1 MLKIA
6 QSGMKG
12 RKKDTLLMISVI
24 LLSMIF
30 IVTAIL
36 LHTSNEATK
45 LQTKINTYGKWE
57 NAIFDV
63 LPSDAETLKNQDSIQ
78 SFSTTTLIGDSP
90 IFGHVGSYSSELDEL
105 ALFQMI
111 DGKMPTSD
119 DEIALEYNQ
128 MMYASKD
135 IHVGD
140 TVTVQIKVPL
150 INMDFNDA
158 ARAQTKRLLDSK
170 GITLESTKERLKTE
184 DPDFLDYL
192 IKKEKEGA
200 SEMELLMLAYERVL
214 RSNQRN
220 ELTYDV
226 IDGIKVELKTSY
238 LYFFFNDSQIDE
250 SNQVDEMIE
259 NGTVIHEEIVLTKEM
274 VVSGIFETYT
284 TTWDLN
290 GAVMPNSYVTDSMSK
305 RLEAVYVDNGL
316 KDVSSHPL
324 KSNALLTSNL
334 GPHAFLSTFSNQY
347 PSLKANTFTYPNNP
361 YAPDTTM
368 TYGILALIFIGSA
381 ASAFQINLTQMR
393 RRSRKLTLLKS
404 IGATNGQVLNLLIWE
419 FVLYLIIAIPL
430 GLMAG
435 FGITLGAIEILRV
448 ARDIHLTFSVD
459 VSLLSL
465 GVLFGI
471 VSIFIGMIFPLIRA
485 LKTPLTGT
493 MSLPPKRK
501 VLKHKAPS
509 NELYMR
515 GLKRQSYFRI
525 SVAHAIYEKKK
536 HLITLGLYTLT
547 ITTLLS
553 SLFLA
558 FTAFKPYINQKIA
571 IDKPDFGYALNY
583 GLTQK
588 EILALKDEINALPDV
603 HHTRIYK
610 YGLRAFLYQE
620 GLVDSDVMTYQREQI
635 DPEEKFNLY
644 ANDDDVYDNL
654 PEDQQH
660 LVTDAMKVSIYGIAV
675 DDPIYE
681 RMVSENPQF
690 DTAKFIAGESVI
702 VLMPAYDRDENFKIS
717 YDFRQKALESSPALF
732 QLGERI
738 QLSIRTEALEGETIT
753 NKLAFYDL
761 EVAGVIRTFEEKGLY
776 PFSSS
781 LEYPVV
787 ITSYEAMNK
796 FYPTS
801 ATRLRIDPA
810 YLEVL
815 LDTIY
820 PTKFARTSVFI
831 YAEEDANLDALQ
843 LSLQRLGIQYGYKLD
858 HYQLEN
864 EILLGKSLKSALNIV
879 VLGLAIAIIT
889 LLILY
894 NTSLSKLEQ
903 ERERI
908 GTLQALGVT
917 KGQFR
922 LFYAGTGALYA
933 FIALTVAH
941 LVNLIILLIT
951 GLFDGHFN
959 LVHQLW
965 LYPWPVHL
973 SVCVVFAIIA
983 ILTYYLPLEKILE
996 KQPIKNIQNLQD

>member
-45 LQTKINTYGKWE
+45 LETKINTYGKWE

-63 LPSDAETLKNQDSIQ
+63 LPSDAEALKNQESIKA
-78 SFSTTTLIGDSP
+78 FATTTVIGESP
-90 IFGHVGSYSSELDEL
+90 IMGHVGSYSSELDDL

-111 DGKMPTSD
+111 DGNMPSTD

-150 INMDFNDA
+150 VNMDYNDA
-158 ARAQTKRLLDSK
+158 ASAQTKRLLDSK
-170 GITLESTKERLKTE
+170 GITLESAKELLASE
-184 DPDFLDYL
+184 DPELFEYL
-192 IKKEKEGA
+192 TSREKEGA
-200 SEMELLMLAYERVL
+200 SEMELLMIAFARGI

-284 TTWDLN
+284 TTWDLE
-290 GAVMPNSYVTDSMSK
+290 GAAMPNSFVTDSMSK
-305 RLEAVYVDNGL
+305 RLESVYVDNGL

-334 GPHAFLSTFSNQY
+334 GPHAFLDSFSNQY
-347 PSLKANTFTYPNNP
+347 SSLKANTFTYPNNP

-404 IGATNGQVLNLLIWE
+404 IGATNGQVLNLLVWE
-419 FVLYLIIAIPL
+419 FLLYLMIAIPL
-430 GLMAG
+430 GLLAG
-435 FGITLGAIEILRV
+435 FGITLGAVEILK
-448 ARDIHLTFSVD
+448 ATRDIHLTFAVD
-459 VSLLSL
+459 GSLLFI

-471 VSIFIGMIFPLIRA
+471 ASIFIGMIFPLIRA

-536 HLITLGLYTLT
+536 HMITLGLYTLT

-558 FTAFKPYINQKIA
+558 FTAFKPYINQVIA
-571 IDKPDFGYALNY
+571 TDKPDFGYALNY

-603 HHTRIYK
+603 DHTRVYK

-620 GLVDSDVMTYQREQI
+620 NLIDSEVMTYHREHMEA
-635 DPEEKFNLY
+635 DTLFNLY

-654 PEDQQH
+654 PEDQSH
-660 LVTDAMKVSIYGIAV
+660 LVSDAMKVSIYGISV

-681 RMVSENPQF
+681 SMLSENPQF

-702 VLMPAYDRDENFKIS
+702 VLMPAYDRDENFKVS
-717 YDFRQKALESSPALF
+717 YDFRQKALETSPALF
-732 QLGERI
+732 QIGERI

-761 EVAGVIRTFEEKGLY
+761 EVAGVIRTFDEKGLY

-781 LEYPVV
+781 LEYPVI
-787 ITSYEAMNK
+787 ITSYEAMNT

-810 YLEVL
+810 YLEIL

-831 YAEEDANLDALQ
+831 YADEDANLDALQ

-864 EILLGKSLKSALNIV
+864 EILLGKSLKNALNIV

-973 SVCVVFAIIA
+973 SVCVVFALIA